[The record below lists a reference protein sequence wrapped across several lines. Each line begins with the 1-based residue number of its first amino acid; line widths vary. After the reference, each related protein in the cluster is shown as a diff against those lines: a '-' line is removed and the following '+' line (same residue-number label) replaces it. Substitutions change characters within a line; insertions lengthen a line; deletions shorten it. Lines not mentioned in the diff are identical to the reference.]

1 MITVSDI
8 NFSYNSKR
16 TVLKGI
22 EKKFSSGRI
31 YGVVGPNGAGKTTL
45 LNLMSGINTPRSGT
59 VEVDGYNIVKHRADA
74 LMRVGFMPDSLYLDY
89 ERPVLEQLIYFGTFY
104 NMTYRE
110 STERVTKLLTLFG
123 LPSEFWK
130 KQVKTLSLGQKRRVG
145 ITMATVHNP
154 DNIIM
159 DEPYNGFDPFGM
171 KALTDFI
178 LEERDKG
185 KTVIISSHIL
195 KEVQTIADEFV
206 YIELGKLLKSKDT
219 AEIEKTAGKIWIR
232 VNNPDDSLI
241 TILSKFG
248 TVRRIGPEYE
258 LTPDPDNN
266 VRTWDI
272 NSTLVSEKYHV
283 ESIRQEKRTIE
294 DEFFSGKNN

>member
-1 MITVSDI
+1 MINLSDI
-8 NFSYNSKR
+8 NFSYNSKK

-22 EKKFSSGRI
+22 EKKFLSGRI
-31 YGVVGPNGAGKTTL
+31 YGIVGPNGAGKTTL
-45 LNLMSGINTPRSGT
+45 LNLMSGINTPRRGT

-74 LMRVGFMPDSLYLDY
+74 LMKVGFMPDSLYLDY
-89 ERPVLEQLIYFGTFY
+89 EKPVLDQLIYFGTFY
-104 NMTYRE
+104 NMTYKE
-110 STERVTKLLTLFG
+110 SAQRVTDLLKLFG
-123 LPSEFWK
+123 LPNEFWK
-130 KQVKTLSLGQKRRVG
+130 KPVKTLSLGQKRRVG

-159 DEPYNGFDPFGM
+159 DEPYNGFDPFGI
-171 KALTDFI
+171 KALTDFV
-178 LEERDKG
+178 LGERDKG

-195 KEVQTIADEFV
+195 KEVQAIADEFV

-232 VNNPDDSLI
+232 VNNPDDSLLS
-241 TILSKFG
+241 ILSKFG

-258 LTPDPDNN
+258 LTLGPDND
-266 VRTWDI
+266 VKTWDI